1 MRGVGCATV
10 VPPPLSLRAGACTA
24 AHGCACSI
32 DAAPLLMPCAVGA
45 APLLLRRM
53 ALCVQVYLKMDRPDL
68 AEKQV
73 RFSVGALGSPTL
85 TLHCP
90 HVKVMRALGVPLAL
104 PLCHT
109 SIRILFPSQVKAM
122 SAVDDDAT
130 LTQLAAA
137 WLGLHQAR
145 GRCCAMQ
152 GGSER
157 QASGTL
163 WEGPLGTGPCD
174 TVECSAAP
182 PCDVLLAGRRQGAG
196 GLLHLPGG
204 AAAGPPTRGE
214 ACTLVFGCRVT
225 NGGCTLVLG
234 FAIEDACS
242 CRATNG
248 GLHLTLGCAACRCQC
263 AARGCWALALCTA
276 AGVLQ
281 PLTTLRCAPVQH
293 TGAGR
298 QVCLDGAPAQRAGGL
313 PDAHGALGG
322 CRGRAAAGEV
332 LFLDSH
338 AVAFCFG
345 WLGMGAA
352 GHPGRPRETWRTR
365 HGWHPGRNPRMSEC

>member
-1 MRGVGCATV
+1 
-10 VPPPLSLRAGACTA
+10 
-24 AHGCACSI
+24 
-32 DAAPLLMPCAVGA
+32 
-45 APLLLRRM
+45 
-53 ALCVQVYLKMDRPDL
+53 
-68 AEKQV
+68 
-73 RFSVGALGSPTL
+73 
-85 TLHCP
+85 
-90 HVKVMRALGVPLAL
+90 
-104 PLCHT
+104 
-109 SIRILFPSQVKAM
+109 M

-182 PCDVLLAGRRQGAG
+182 PCAVLLAGRRQGAG

-234 FAIEDACS
+234 FATEDACS

-281 PLTTLRCAPVQH
+281 PLTTLRCALSNTQELGDKFAWTVRLHNGLAACQMRMGRWEDAEGELLQVRCFFW
-293 TGAGR
+293 TRMRLLFALAGWAWGR
-298 QVCLDGAPAQRAGGL
+298 RAIQGGQGRDGAW
-313 PDAHGALGG
+313 DAPGILT
-322 CRGRAAAGEV
+322 E
-332 LFLDSH
+332 SH
-338 AVAFCFG
+338 A
-345 WLGMGAA
+345 
-352 GHPGRPRETWRTR
+352 
-365 HGWHPGRNPRMSEC
+365 